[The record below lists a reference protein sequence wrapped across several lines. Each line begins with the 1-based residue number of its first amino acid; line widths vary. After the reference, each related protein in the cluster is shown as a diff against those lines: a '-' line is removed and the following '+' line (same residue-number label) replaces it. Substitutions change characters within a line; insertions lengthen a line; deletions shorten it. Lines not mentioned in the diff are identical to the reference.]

1 MKGFAMTHSSIKVLS
16 QKMMSLRPITFK
28 RKFGFV
34 LIHIQ
39 LGFWQARLKQSVFC
53 KTLLLYIKRTFLKF
67 KIRLHRK
74 TQENNRTSNGI
85 KEILDRDFLLLFIA
99 FGVRHQKKGNWT
111 NSRRFLSNYF
121 FFFQPF
127 TLTWQISLE
136 RKFRFPTTKQI
147 LFMERLFVMC
157 RGIAIV
163 NPTFSAITSGSRR
176 PVGLLYVHF

>member
-53 KTLLLYIKRTFLKF
+53 KTLLLYIKRTFLGF

-121 FFFQPF
+121 FFSTIHLDMTDFIRKKIPF
-127 TLTWQISLE
+127 SNHKTDSIYGAVICDVPWHCD
-136 RKFRFPTTKQI
+136 RK
-147 LFMERLFVMC
+147 
-157 RGIAIV
+157 
-163 NPTFSAITSGSRR
+163 S
-176 PVGLLYVHF
+176 YV